1 LNTVALSHRSQL
13 EAIIGQDALHKVL
26 DDNQVVEF
34 DKYDND
40 KFKDLKHQLG
50 EAFNNGGVSG
60 MRLYIIEERS
70 KIYKTLLS
78 ANARKND
85 VVLQV
90 LDIFKYL

>member
-1 LNTVALSHRSQL
+1 
-13 EAIIGQDALHKVL
+13 
-26 DDNQVVEF
+26 
-34 DKYDND
+34 
-40 KFKDLKHQLG
+40 
-50 EAFNNGGVSG
+50 

-90 LDIFKYL
+90 LDIFEYL